1 MALKVRKVRKF
12 ELSWEHNFG
21 VSLMSDLHNVWVN
34 MLEKSRAYSINI
46 LFLAQNVSECISN
59 FVSELVF
66 RKRKVGGYFRHEY

>member
-34 MLEKSRAYSINI
+34 MLEKSRAYSKHSIFSTKRI
-46 LFLAQNVSECISN
+46 RMHFQFCFRIS
-59 FVSELVF
+59 FP
-66 RKRKVGGYFRHEY
+66 KRKVGGYFRHEY